1 MWLYK
6 VYKDL
11 LLIIFPETDLLID
24 AFISTLVNFMKI
36 KAILSHLCNF
46 VFVFYRNVLVNFIK
60 F

>member
-46 VFVFYRNVLVNFIK
+46 VFVCIRFL
-60 F
+60 